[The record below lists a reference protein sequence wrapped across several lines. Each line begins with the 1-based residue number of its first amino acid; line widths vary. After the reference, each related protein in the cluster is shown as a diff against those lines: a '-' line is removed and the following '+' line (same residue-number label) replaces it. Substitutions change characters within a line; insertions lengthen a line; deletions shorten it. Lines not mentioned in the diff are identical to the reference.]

1 MNVPSQADRSQK
13 SGGKEGVEINRGGVP
28 DMTCPSAHLHLNR
41 MHLAALQRHR
51 QQAEVLSLKM
61 KKGFP
66 VRLEVRFPLWVKVCC
81 LLEQQ
86 HKLLSH

>member
-1 MNVPSQADRSQK
+1 MNK
-13 SGGKEGVEINRGGVP
+13 GGFP
-28 DMTCPSAHLHLNR
+28 DMPRPSAHLHLNR

-51 QQAEVLSLKM
+51 QQADVLSLKM
-61 KKGFP
+61 KKGIP
-66 VRLEVRFPLWVKVCC
+66 VRLEVCFALWVKVCC